1 MEIARSLRI
10 IERFVLSGY
19 PCQMKFIVHDTMI
32 TNHSIGKGFS
42 VFLEDRIS
50 ILVPKEMKKLK
61 CVLFKTLF
69 LLYNNKGKEVF
80 HFIVVYY

>member
-1 MEIARSLRI
+1 
-10 IERFVLSGY
+10 
-19 PCQMKFIVHDTMI
+19 MKFIVHDTMI

-50 ILVPKEMKKLK
+50 ILIPKEMKKLK
-61 CVLFKTLF
+61 RVVLFKTLF